1 MSTYNKDEIKEN
13 LTLDQVFNFLEEYGG
28 EPEYTS
34 FGIISTT
41 ICHNLPQEGSR
52 KLYYYYNTKLFKC
65 YTGCDSTFDIF
76 ELFIKIKKNQENINI
91 TLGNAIIEIANF
103 FGIFPTE
110 DDENLNIKI
119 KDWEKIQKYENREE
133 KICDKK
139 FSASLKIYDESI
151 LSRLIYPKISI
162 WEKEGIDSQVIK
174 NNKIGYYPVG
184 EQITIPHYDI
194 DGNFIGLRGRALIQE
209 EAEMYGKYR
218 PIKISKTTYKHPLG
232 LNLYNLNNSKD
243 NIRLMKK
250 AIIFEGEKS
259 VLLYQ
264 TFFDP
269 DISVACCGS
278 NISDFQIF
286 ELINLGVDEIIIA
299 FDRQFQE
306 IRDKEFLHLKKNLI
320 SIHKKYSKYIN
331 VSFIFDSKMITS
343 YKASPIDEGKD
354 KFLKLFKERIIL

>member
-1 MSTYNKDEIKEN
+1 M
-13 LTLDQVFNFLEEYGG
+13 
-28 EPEYTS
+28 
-34 FGIISTT
+34 
-41 ICHNLPQEGSR
+41 
-52 KLYYYYNTKLFKC
+52 YYYENTKLLKC

-133 KICDKK
+133 KMCGKR

-151 LSRLIYPKISI
+151 LSKLSYPKISI

-250 AIIFEGEKS
+250 AIVFEGEKS
-259 VLLYQ
+259 CLLYQ
-264 TFFDP
+264 TFFDT

>member
-1 MSTYNKDEIKEN
+1 MS
-13 LTLDQVFNFLEEYGG
+13 
-28 EPEYTS
+28 
-34 FGIISTT
+34 
-41 ICHNLPQEGSR
+41 
-52 KLYYYYNTKLFKC
+52 KLLQ
-65 YTGCDSTFDIF
+65 
-76 ELFIKIKKNQENINI
+76 KNSKV
-91 TLGNAIIEIANF
+91 A
-103 FGIFPTE
+103 
-110 DDENLNIKI
+110 
-119 KDWEKIQKYENREE
+119 
-133 KICDKK
+133 
-139 FSASLKIYDESI
+139 LKIYDESI

-264 TFFDP
+264 TFFDT

-299 FDRQFQE
+299 LYSVQNIAD
-306 IRDKEFLHLKKNLI
+306 NL
-320 SIHKKYSKYIN
+320 
-331 VSFIFDSKMITS
+331 
-343 YKASPIDEGKD
+343 G
-354 KFLKLFKERIIL
+354 